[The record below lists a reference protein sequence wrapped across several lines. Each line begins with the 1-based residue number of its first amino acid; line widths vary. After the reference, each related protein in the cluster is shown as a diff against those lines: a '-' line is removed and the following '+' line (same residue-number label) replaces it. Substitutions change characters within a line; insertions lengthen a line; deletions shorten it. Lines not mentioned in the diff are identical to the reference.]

1 MELRSDATDRLFD
14 TILQLETLEDCY
26 RFFEDL
32 CTIRE
37 LRDLS
42 QRYQIAT
49 LLDEGLNYQSIVG
62 RVDASTT
69 TISRVNHCLQYG
81 SGGYR
86 DALSRMHAASKE
98 AGTAL

>member
-1 MELRSDATDRLFD
+1 MDLRNESTDMLFSA
-14 TILQLETLEDCY
+14 ILKLESVEECY

-32 CTIRE
+32 CTIKE

-42 QRYQIAT
+42 QRFQIAT
-49 LLDEGLNYQSIVG
+49 LLDDGMNYQNIVR

-69 TISRVNHCLQYG
+69 TISRVNQCLQYG

-86 DALSRMHAASKE
+86 LALDRQKTEKE
-98 AGTAL
+98 GK

>member
-1 MELRSDATDRLFD
+1 MDLRNESTDMLFSA
-14 TILQLETLEDCY
+14 ILKLESVEDCY

-32 CTIRE
+32 CTIKE

-42 QRYQIAT
+42 QRFQIAT
-49 LLDEGLNYQSIVG
+49 LLDEGMNYQSIVR

-69 TISRVNHCLQYG
+69 TISRVNQCLQYG

-86 DALSRMHAASKE
+86 LALKRQKAEKE
-98 AGTAL
+98 GK